1 MEAVRVSR
9 AGFPV
14 RIHHED
20 FISRYSLLTA
30 RLSSGIQSQGI
41 ESKTFINNMLQMLGA
56 QDTDFRIGLT
66 KVFFRRSLHDR
77 LEEDRSSLLVRDAK
91 NIQRVCRGHLARN
104 YVRLLRRLRVD
115 AAVILQ
121 RASRMATARR
131 SYARL
136 VQQAREA
143 IREAER
149 QRVAAEQAEKDRIRQ
164 QEEAACLAL

>member
-77 LEEDRSSLLVRDAK
+77 LEEDDDVRQLEAGFAAPTATVVSGASPVAIASISSSSARSWETT
-91 NIQRVCRGHLARN
+91 
-104 YVRLLRRLRVD
+104 
-115 AAVILQ
+115 
-121 RASRMATARR
+121 MAPP
-131 SYARL
+131 
-136 VQQAREA
+136 
-143 IREAER
+143 R
-149 QRVAAEQAEKDRIRQ
+149 QRCSI
-164 QEEAACLAL
+164 